1 MNKEIK
7 YLRKKFFILSAL
19 ISVTLIFIMVL
30 ILNILMQFSYKNE
43 LKNSTEMLLQT
54 AFSNVSD
61 TSSELVLLKDT
72 EINNIGDNIIYRN
85 PSTIKKIVL
94 NGIITCT
101 DENAEWYSSNGAEI
115 HRYGVA

>member
-101 DENAEWYSSNGAEI
+101 DENAEWYCAGGGLFFELPDK
-115 HRYGVA
+115 